1 MSWDIKCKWK
11 TTSVN
16 QVSFVVVKIEY
27 CNTHSNWL
35 SYPDTIDF
43 ILSYNSRQQKMNL
56 LWISYFLGGWLQMK
70 ETPLCRESRWHP
82 CLFLCGGHS
91 ELHSEEKRNRALF
104 GQRWRGGT
112 NAGCA
117 LSSNFSILVA
127 IINFDCRNEP
137 YDRET
142 SESVMVKWM
151 LVEIFMPI
159 CCMCTF
165 VEKNRKIITQPFS
178 LSYLYPLKVFG
189 YKSLKQWQ

>member
-1 MSWDIKCKWK
+1 MLWK
-11 TTSVN
+11 LNTATRIQTDYHMLIRLISSCPTIQGN
-16 QVSFVVVKIEY
+16 KKI
-27 CNTHSNWL
+27 
-35 SYPDTIDF
+35 
-43 ILSYNSRQQKMNL
+43 NL

-70 ETPLCRESRWHP
+70 ETPLCRESRWHH

-159 CCMCTF
+159 CCMRTF